1 MPKKH
6 VTSPD
11 APKPIGPYSQGVIS
25 GGLLFASGQI
35 AIDPATGQ
43 LIEGDVAAQTE
54 RVIKNLLAVLKE
66 AKMGPE
72 NVVKTT
78 VFLASMADFPKMN
91 EVYERFLGKEPP
103 ARSTV
108 EAGGLPQG
116 AEGGVGLFAGVLCR
130 GGRLPCWMRR
140 PPRFRPPPPPP
151 PPAARRASPPRPL
164 TRSWR

>member
-35 AIDPATGQ
+35 PIDPATGQ
-43 LIEGDVAAQTE
+43 MVEGDIAAQTE

-72 NVVKTT
+72 NIVKTT
-78 VFLASMADFPKMN
+78 VFLSDLADFPKMN
-91 EVYERFLGKEPP
+91 AVYEKHLGKEPP
-103 ARSTV
+103 ARSTIQ
-108 EAGGLPQG
+108 AAGLPR
-116 AEGGVGLFAGVLCR
+116 GVKVEIDAI
-130 GGRLPCWMRR
+130 
-140 PPRFRPPPPPP
+140 
-151 PPAARRASPPRPL
+151 AAF
-164 TRSWR
+164 